1 MARPS
6 LARRL
11 GAASLLTTLV
21 LTSASCG
28 GDADTTATDESSSSD
43 TSDSPD
49 DSTADGDT
57 EEASGDLEELSADE
71 FYPAVMA
78 ALQEAES
85 MGFSTT
91 TSGGPTANEMT
102 GVMEYD
108 DDGIAMQAS
117 STGAQ
122 AMEIVMLD
130 KIMYISGAGLPL
142 PEGKK
147 WLKVDLSDPDSLFG
161 QLGKSTD
168 PSLMFKAMAAPKE
181 FELLGTEE
189 VDGVETN
196 HYNVVMDTAA
206 YAEAVDMQP
215 EVAKFLPKEI
225 GIEMWVDA
233 DNQPRK
239 FHQELEVPSMSGG
252 GEPTLSTT
260 EGTYYDFGT
269 EVDVEAPPAA
279 EVADNIPGLS

>member
-1 MARPS
+1 MGEDGHDNPHREGATMARPS
-6 LARRL
+6 LVRRL

-28 GDADTTATDESSSSD
+28 GD
-43 TSDSPD
+43 
-49 DSTADGDT
+49 
-57 EEASGDLEELSADE
+57 LEELSAEE

-78 ALQEAES
+78 ALQDADS
-85 MGFSTT
+85 MGFSI
-91 TSGGPTANEMT
+91 TSTGGAADTEMS
-102 GVMEYD
+102 GVMEYE
-108 DDGIAMQAS
+108 DDGISMEAS
-117 STGAQ
+117 SAGAQ
-122 AMEIVMLD
+122 AMEMVMLD
-130 KIMYISGAGLPL
+130 KVLYIAGGGLPL

-147 WLKVDLSDPDSLFG
+147 WFKVDMTDPDSLFG

-168 PSLMFKAMAAPKE
+168 PNLMFKAMETPKE

-206 YAEAVDMQP
+206 YAEALDLP
-215 EVAKFLPKEI
+215 AEVAKFLPKEI

-239 FHQELEVPSMSGG
+239 FHQELEVPSMAG

>member
-28 GDADTTATDESSSSD
+28 GDDDTTATDSSASSE
-43 TSDSPD
+43 TSG
-49 DSTADGDT
+49 STDEPAPEG
-57 EEASGDLEELSADE
+57 ASGDLQELAADE

-78 ALQEAES
+78 AMQEAES
-85 MGFSTT
+85 MGFTIT

-102 GVMEYD
+102 GVMEYG

-122 AMEIVMLD
+122 AMEIVLID
-130 KIMYISGAGLPL
+130 KILYISGAGLPMTD
-142 PEGKK
+142 GKK
-147 WLKVDLSDPDSLFG
+147 WISVDMNDPDSLFG
-161 QLGKSTD
+161 QIGKATD
-168 PSLMFKAMAAPKE
+168 PTFMFKAMESPKT
-181 FELLGTEE
+181 FKLIGTEE
-189 VDGVETN
+189 VDGVKTN
-196 HYNVVMDTAA
+196 RYNVVMDTAS
-206 YAEAVDMQP
+206 YAEAMDLP
-215 EVAKFLPKEI
+215 GEVTKLMPKEI

-233 DNQPRK
+233 DNRPVK
-239 FHQELEVPSMSGG
+239 FFQELELPDMTGSGQ
-252 GEPTLSTT
+252 PTKSTT

-269 EVDVEAPPAA
+269 NVDVEAPPAA
-279 EVADNIPGLS
+279 EVSDDIPGLS